1 MTKQQARKNRL
12 KKIKLLIFIWVIFIL
27 AVVTGVFLYIK
38 NYKKI
43 KDAVDKKNNKI
54 YETNSIPEVNELM
67 GTYLKALTECDQET
81 LMKYTTDPSAFMDMT
96 DYKNRADK
104 VRGYSDINCYTVEG
118 LNDSDIICF
127 VIAKV
132 TLKDVES
139 TPKDIICSYLV
150 KQDGKY
156 VIDSGLSTEKIDFM
170 NEKIREKDIQA
181 LYKKVKADEDKCLK
195 EDETLR
201 KFYEEIGNG
210 GNKTEDISQKKT
222 EEMSEEKS
230 EEKSNEESKK

>member
-12 KKIKLLIFIWVIFIL
+12 KKIKLLIFIL

-81 LMKYTTDPSAFMDMT
+81 LMKCTTDPSAFMDMT